1 MGSPSDGWRRAGSRV
16 SSSSSPPPPPDP
28 SLESLLSAGDLQAAA
43 ERLRDRGDLLRARE
57 LFARIGA
64 FGEAAAIARRQ
75 GDTLAELSW
84 ALRGQDSARVTTI
97 LDELGQASAT
107 VRSQAATIC
116 ETAGALRQAAA
127 LRHSLGEDAAAARL
141 LSRAGDDLGIARLAE
156 ARGEWRIALPA
167 YRRFLASRQGSIPA
181 PTQRDELLQAQRSC
195 ARLLCRFGDVE
206 AAVPYLQAA
215 RRLLLPARREDAA
228 VLQAVEAELIDAFLL
243 LDEPELALR
252 LFGQHA
258 AWCQDARA
266 AGSPVAYA
274 RGRAQRREPPR
285 AHTALPSSSAEAATD
300 RPRPSPWPNDRPFD
314 LPDEALFL
322 RRYRLGPLLGTGSV
336 GRVHLADD
344 LFSGRQVALKLL
356 SLAPSGSAAGSQLY
370 ARFCR
375 EATLLSRLR
384 HPRLL
389 RIEAFH
395 AAAGALSLEYMAGGA
410 ASQLPRPLSL
420 SSLRRLLLDVLD
432 GLLAMHAAGVLHRD
446 IKPHNIFLDELGG
459 AKLGDFGIATLKD
472 LGVTQTEGLL
482 GTLAYMAPEQIRSR
496 SLSVATDV
504 YGLAVTAF
512 ELLTATLPFPGPDFI
527 TQHLDAPP
535 PDARGRRADVPGDW
549 ATLLL
554 RLLHK
559 DPRQRLHS
567 IERLRSEVA
576 ALSVEP
582 LAPPAVHRAA
592 AQAEVRA
599 TGASD
604 ATDERDRATARPP
617 LDTGPP
623 PAPAEPLICRTPHS
637 EVFVTTDARL
647 GRVVVI
653 ERFLPGLL
661 QSEAGAAQLLWLR
674 QMAAAAGPG
683 LQRIFQIRLA
693 PATPDA
699 QTATPP
705 AAEVCFEHVTEGN
718 LVSPAEASPLER
730 AGLRRLL
737 SRLHQAGVVH
747 GSVAHSLVREP
758 TQICLLLQGRGPLSL
773 PIAGPDSRLGAPGLT
788 ATPALAE
795 QDLAAVD

>member
-1 MGSPSDGWRRAGSRV
+1 VSTSD
-16 SSSSSPPPPPDP
+16 SPPPPADP

-43 ERLRDRGDLLRARE
+43 EHLRDRGDLPRARE

-84 ALRGQDSARVTTI
+84 ALRGQDSARVTAI
-97 LDELGQASAT
+97 LDDLARASVAE
-107 VRSQAATIC
+107 RSQAATIC

-127 LRHSLGEDAAAARL
+127 LRHSLGEDAAASRL

-167 YRRFLASRQGSIPA
+167 YRRFLANRQGSSPSPA
-181 PTQRDELLQAQRSC
+181 LRDELLQAQRSC
-195 ARLLCRFGDVE
+195 AYLLCRFGDIE
-206 AAVPYLQAA
+206 AALPYLQAA
-215 RRLLLPARREDAA
+215 RQLLLPPRREDAA
-228 VLQAVEAELIDAFLL
+228 VLQEVEAELIEAFLL

-258 AWCQDARA
+258 AWCQDART

-285 AHTALPSSSAEAATD
+285 AHMAPPASTAEAAA
-300 RPRPSPWPNDRPFD
+300 RLEPPRGPDARR
-314 LPDEALFL
+314 DEALFL

-410 ASQLPRPLSL
+410 ASQLARPLAL

-512 ELLTATLPFPGPDFI
+512 ELLTASLPFPGPDFI

-535 PDARGRRADVPGDW
+535 PDARGHRPNVPGEW

-554 RLLHK
+554 RLLQK
-559 DPRQRLHS
+559 DPRQRMHS
-567 IERLRSEVA
+567 VERLRREVA
-576 ALSVEP
+576 ALPVEP
-582 LAPPAVHRAA
+582 VAPPAVSAA
-592 AQAEVRA
+592 PPPEVRSADPIEA
-599 TGASD
+599 TG
-604 ATDERDRATARPP
+604 ERDVSTTRPP
-617 LDTGPP
+617 LDTGSR
-623 PAPAEPLICRTPHS
+623 PAPAEPLIGRTAHS
-637 EVFVTTDARL
+637 DLFVTTDARL
-647 GRVVVI
+647 GRVVVV
-653 ERFLPGLL
+653 ERFRPGLL
-661 QSEAGAAQLLWLR
+661 QSEAGAAQLRWLR
-674 QMAAAAGPG
+674 QMAAAAGAG
-683 LQRIFQIRLA
+683 LQRIFQIRLT
-693 PATPDA
+693 PATADA
-699 QTATPP
+699 PP
-705 AAEVCFEHVTEGN
+705 GTLPSAEVCFEYVAAANLLSATE
-718 LVSPAEASPLER
+718 LSPLER

-737 SRLHQAGVVH
+737 GRLHQAGVVH

-758 TQICLLLQGRGPLSL
+758 TQICLLLQGRGPLSH
-773 PIAGPDSRLGAPGLT
+773 PSAGPDSRPRADGST
-788 ATPALAE
+788 TTTPLAE

>member
-1 MGSPSDGWRRAGSRV
+1 MSTSD
-16 SSSSSPPPPPDP
+16 SPPPPADP

-43 ERLRDRGDLLRARE
+43 EHLRNRGDLPRARE

-75 GDTLAELSW
+75 GDTLAELTW
-84 ALRGQDSARVTTI
+84 ALRGQDSARVTAI
-97 LDELGQASAT
+97 LDELVRASVAD
-107 VRSQAATIC
+107 RSAAATIC
-116 ETAGALRQAAA
+116 ETAGALRQAAV
-127 LRHSLGEDAAAARL
+127 LRHSLGEDAMASRL

-167 YRRFLASRQGSIPA
+167 YRRFLASRQGASPSPA
-181 PTQRDELLQAQRSC
+181 LRDELLQAHRSC
-195 ARLLCRFGDVE
+195 AHLLCRFGDIE
-206 AAVPYLQAA
+206 AALPYLQAA
-215 RRLLLPARREDAA
+215 RRLLLPPRREDAA
-228 VLQAVEAELIDAFLL
+228 VLQEVEAELIEAFLL

-258 AWCQDARA
+258 AWCQHARA

-285 AHTALPSSSAEAATD
+285 APMAPPASSAEVATD
-300 RPRPSPWPNDRPFD
+300 RHGPPRGPDDRR
-314 LPDEALFL
+314 DEALFL

-410 ASQLPRPLSL
+410 ASQLVRPLAL

-459 AKLGDFGIATLKD
+459 AKLGDFGIATLKE

-512 ELLTATLPFPGPDFI
+512 ELLTASLPFPGPDFI

-535 PDARGRRADVPGDW
+535 PDARGHRPNVPGEW

-559 DPRQRLHS
+559 DPRQRMHS
-567 IERLRSEVA
+567 VERLRSEVA
-576 ALSVEP
+576 ALPVEP
-582 LAPPAVHRAA
+582 VAPSTVSAAPPP
-592 AQAEVRA
+592 EVRA
-599 TGASD
+599 AD
-604 ATDERDRATARPP
+604 PIVATDEHDVSTARPP
-617 LDTGPP
+617 LDTGSR
-623 PAPAEPLICRTPHS
+623 PAPAEPLICRTAHS
-637 EVFVTTDARL
+637 EVLVTTDARL

-661 QSEAGAAQLLWLR
+661 QSEAGAAQLRWLR

-683 LQRIFQIRLA
+683 LQRIFQIRL
-693 PATPDA
+693 
-699 QTATPP
+699 TPP
-705 AAEVCFEHVTEGN
+705 TADAPPGTLPSTEVCFEYVAEVN
-718 LVSPAEASPLER
+718 LVSPTELSPLER
-730 AGLRRLL
+730 TGLRRLL
-737 SRLHQAGVVH
+737 GRLHQAGVVH

-758 TQICLLLQGRGPLSL
+758 TQICLLLQGRGPLSH
-773 PIAGPDSRLGAPGLT
+773 PSAGPDSHPRADGST
-788 ATPALAE
+788 TTTTTTLAE